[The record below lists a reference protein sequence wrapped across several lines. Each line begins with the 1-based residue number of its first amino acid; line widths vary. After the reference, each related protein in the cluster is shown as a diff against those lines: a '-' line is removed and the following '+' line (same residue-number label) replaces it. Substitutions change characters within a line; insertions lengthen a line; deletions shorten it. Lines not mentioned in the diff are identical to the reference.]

1 MLFAKIN
8 RYKILLIGGA
18 VATVLFSGCVGTQ
31 PNIPITKDIKSFKD
45 YIVKKRGNTS
55 DIYEYNIIAE
65 KPYQTI
71 IEYRTKNET
80 EDIKDARDVMKVL
93 GDAREYCRAIG
104 GNGIYGDQS
113 IKVLK
118 SLPTAFSF
126 DYIKYRKEMTRQGT
140 GHYSGFY
147 KCASAKDGFE
157 IDYMRDNIEFQQQHM
172 IGGGYM
178 YTYSRYYHIIH
189 DKPQKSGSKFWLV
202 NDEFKDYANEY
213 PTAKETYDV
222 DETGQIDFKYER
234 IGFAQKYCSVNG
246 GVLYI
251 ANPLTK
257 FKKMSIDD
265 YYFARLEQIKDKRS
279 INIFMDK
286 DYFWCENPNDKS
298 KEFTLIHNGG
308 STIDFKQG
316 VAKGYLQAKGVSFA
330 KATVDTIPLKT
341 KSKPQE
347 VTKDSVIN
355 RFNKKLAS
363 SINVEKALAAFTLAS
378 KKDTYKSIGQI
389 QYETSYNGTEP
400 DGCEYA
406 SVTKRMMQN
415 SQIQNFKQCNG
426 GQISYVGK
434 TGVEELTDEVKE
446 QLQSV
451 SKILKSS
458 CKLQNQAVAKINE
471 FTFKC
476 FKNPMNNS
484 YKFVTLKDGKLILK
498 VIR

>member
-8 RYKILLIGGA
+8 RCKILLIGGV
-18 VATVLFSGCVGTQ
+18 VATVLLSGCVGTQ
-31 PNIPITKDIKSFKD
+31 PTIPMTKDIQSFKD
-45 YIVKKRGNTS
+45 YIVKKRGDTS
-55 DIYEYNIIAE
+55 DIYKYNIIAE

-71 IEYRTKNET
+71 IEYRTENET
-80 EDIKDARDVMKVL
+80 DATRDARDVMEVL
-93 GDAREYCRAIG
+93 GDAKEYCQAVG

-113 IKVLK
+113 IRELE
-118 SLPTAFSF
+118 SLPTAFSI
-126 DYIKYRKEMTRQGT
+126 DYVKYRQEMTRQGF

-147 KCASAKDGFE
+147 KCASTKDGFE
-157 IDYMRDNIEFQQQHM
+157 IDYMKGNIELQQQHM

-178 YTYSRYYHIIH
+178 QTYSRYYHLIH
-189 DKPQKSGSKFWLV
+189 DKAQKNGSKFWSV
-202 NDEFKDYANEY
+202 NEEFKSYADKY
-213 PTAKETYDV
+213 STAKEAYDV
-222 DETGQIDFKYER
+222 DETGQINFKYER

-246 GVLYI
+246 GDLYI
-251 ANPLTK
+251 ANGVTK

-265 YYFARLEQIKDKRS
+265 YYFARLEQIKDKSS

-286 DYFWCENPNDKS
+286 DYIWCENPNNKS
-298 KEFTLIHNGG
+298 KEFTLVHNG

-316 VAKGYLQAKGVSFA
+316 VAKEYLEAKGVSFA
-330 KATVDTIPLKT
+330 EATVETIPSKT
-341 KSKPQE
+341 INQTKELSKETLMASYDQ
-347 VTKDSVIN
+347 
-355 RFNKKLAS
+355 KKLS
-363 SINVEKALAAFTLAS
+363 TLGVEQGLATYTLAS
-378 KKDTYKSIGQI
+378 KTDTYKSIGQI
-389 QYETSYNGTEP
+389 QYETSYNGIEQ

-426 GQISYVGK
+426 GQISYVGG
-434 TGVEELTDEVKE
+434 TGVEELTDEAKE

-451 SKILKSS
+451 SKRLEAS

-476 FKNPMNNS
+476 FKNPLNDS